1 MSDPA
6 ALNGPPNV
14 PLAQVI
20 RIASRLIAA
29 YLLLWALDDLTALP
43 REVLGV
49 AHYLHAA
56 YSAGLSRTGAL
67 DASYLLRTYI
77 LDLAANTLRI
87 ALWLM
92 ADFLTRDL
100 QRSQYIGVLSGIC
113 FCPIPHPPNL
123 RIGILPKCPS
133 SQAESAARRAS

>member
-56 YSAGLSRTGAL
+56 SSAGLSRTGAL

-92 ADFLTRDL
+92 AAGWFYRCGPKI
-100 QRSQYIGVLSGIC
+100 QRFFNPEGV
-113 FCPIPHPPNL
+113 PN
-123 RIGILPKCPS
+123 P
-133 SQAESAARRAS
+133 